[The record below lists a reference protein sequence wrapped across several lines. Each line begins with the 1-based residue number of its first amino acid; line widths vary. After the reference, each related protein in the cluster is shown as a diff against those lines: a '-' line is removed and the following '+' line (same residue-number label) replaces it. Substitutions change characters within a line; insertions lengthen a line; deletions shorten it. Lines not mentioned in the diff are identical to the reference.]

1 MEALFPLKLER
12 KIKWGRASFISF
24 SLSTE
29 VWLQLQP
36 RYSITVL
43 EMARGASP
51 QLTTHFGLLTSCMK
65 SRKQTNPINVDKST
79 DGLKKKTSFHIET
92 HRTTGTFQLCTAAGK
107 FYTWLYQ
114 VRAGGVAGDSQRGP
128 EIQGDGL
135 QSCRARDGAER
146 IGCNHLSFS
155 RAGSRVG
162 HRKQWHKSRRD
173 LGPCALLVKQ

>member
-36 RYSITVL
+36 RYSIAVL

-79 DGLKKKTSFHIET
+79 DGLKKKTSFPMET

-114 VRAGGVAGDSQRGP
+114 VRAGRVLGIAREVLKSKVMDSGAAERGTELSVLAVTIWVSAEQGAEWVAGNNDTEAGEIWGP
-128 EIQGDGL
+128 VL
-135 QSCRARDGAER
+135 C
-146 IGCNHLSFS
+146 
-155 RAGSRVG
+155 
-162 HRKQWHKSRRD
+162 
-173 LGPCALLVKQ
+173 